1 MIRTKNVISSIYE
14 VPVIWIF
21 ENYLSLPEKLNGQD
35 VKIKS
40 VFNSKDKDPS
50 LIIYLSKT
58 SGNYKWKDF
67 SAGKQGDGIELVREL
82 FNIPKRYDSAL
93 KIITDYNKYI
103 LTDGKHTVQD
113 YRIRA
118 KYKLESFKIRK
129 WNEFD
134 QKYWTRFKIGSK
146 LLNKHNVKPLESFTL
161 CNADKKDV
169 LVIKGTKVYGFFRED
184 GSLYK
189 IYQPLMK
196 DRKFFKVKDY
206 IQGTD
211 QLTFKKP
218 YLVICSSLKD
228 MMAFETLGLKNA
240 ECIAPDSENVMIT
253 EEVLLDMK
261 SKYKAMCTLFDNDT
275 AGINSMLK
283 YKEQYGI
290 PGAHLKLEKDLAD
303 CLEAHGV
310 ASTRQL
316 LFPILTKALTG
327 VSKQLP

>member
-21 ENYLSLPEKLNGQD
+21 ENYLPLPEKLNGQD

-50 LIIYLSKT
+50 FRVYHSK
-58 SGNYKWKDF
+58 SAGHYKWKDF
-67 SAGKQGDGIELVREL
+67 SAGKGGDAIELVREL
-82 FNIPKRYDSAL
+82 YNIPKRFDAAL

-103 LTDGKHTVQD
+103 LTDGAHTVQD
-113 YRIRA
+113 FRIRA
-118 KYKLESFKIRK
+118 KYKLQSFKIRG

-134 QKYWTRFKIGSK
+134 QKYWLRFKIGSK
-146 LLNKHNVKPLESFTL
+146 LLNFFNVKPLESFTL
-161 CNADKKDV
+161 ENKDKKDL
-169 LVIKGTKVYGFFRED
+169 LVIKGTKVYGFFRAD
-184 GSLYK
+184 GSIYK
-189 IYQPLMK
+189 IYQPMMK
-196 DRKFFKVKDY
+196 DRKFFKVKDH
-206 IQGTD
+206 IQGMD
-211 QLTFKKP
+211 QLTYKRP

-228 MMAFETLGLKNA
+228 MMAFTKLGLKNA

-253 EEVLLDMK
+253 EELITELR
-261 SKYKAMCTLFDNDT
+261 SKYKAICTLFDNDT

-283 YKEQYGI
+283 YKKQYKV

-310 ASTRQL
+310 ASTREL
-316 LFPILTKALTG
+316 LFPVLTKALTG